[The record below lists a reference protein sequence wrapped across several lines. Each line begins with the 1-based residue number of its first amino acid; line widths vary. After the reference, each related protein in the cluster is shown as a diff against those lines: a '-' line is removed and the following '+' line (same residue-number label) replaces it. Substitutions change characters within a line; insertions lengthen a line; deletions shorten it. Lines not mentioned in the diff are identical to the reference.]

1 MSTLFTDTPFHS
13 WWWHVIHHHP
23 PPLRQEEVNSRL
35 KEPLFSHLKLHAA
48 FFKHKN
54 SFFLFLFFL
63 GFVFLIVELLL
74 REWARL
80 NKILLEQWEVANY
93 GYVSRTDCPSSESV
107 SHLLS
112 TTARL
117 FDSWDMSYC
126 YIFELPIFISKKKRI
141 GFLLIFY

>member
-54 SFFLFLFFL
+54 SFFWASF
-63 GFVFLIVELLL
+63 FLIVASSGMGKIKQNFIGTVSGCVLWIWIFRTHSLLL
-74 REWARL
+74 KFSFIRWSSIFNSAS
-80 NKILLEQWEVANY
+80 
-93 GYVSRTDCPSSESV
+93 VSRTDFPCSKSV
-107 SHLLS
+107 FHLLNTS
-112 TTARL
+112 I
-117 FDSWDMSYC
+117 W
-126 YIFELPIFISKKKRI
+126 ELTV
-141 GFLLIFY
+141 